1 MPQIDL
7 QAYWGPTSFS
17 LDCQELQDLKD
28 YLVSGSKSVVTIG
41 ARNYKWQDG
50 GLYFASSGDPG
61 KYYIDMT
68 SSDII
73 AVIDAAISQH
83 CR

>member
-17 LDCQELQDLKD
+17 LDCKELKALRG
-28 YLVSGSKSVVTIG
+28 YLASGKTTVVTIG
-41 ARNYKWQDG
+41 AWNFKWQNG
-50 GLYFASSGDPG
+50 YLYYANGGDPW

-68 SSDII
+68 SSAII
-73 AVIDAAISQH
+73 AVIDAAIAQH
-83 CR
+83 C